1 MSEELVLKFNG
12 SDYIDYVI
20 KEKFK
25 RDYLMKEILD
35 ENLGLNRDQQMINI
49 KFKTKH
55 DGVLMFIRGQRTYI
69 MLKVGEIHLTIYTSC
84 ILYSSM
90 KLFFPFIQIKDK
102 KPVYIFEDALLGHL
116 SDFSVDRPVADGVWH
131 LLSLFSRGQNTFLS
145 VDGKPVLNITGQ
157 SMDLTPLSVEKIT
170 LGAAPTRETVNQ
182 SGKVYS

>member
-35 ENLGLNRDQQMINI
+35 ENLGFNRDQQTINI

-55 DGVLMFIRGQRTYI
+55 DGVLMFIRGQRAYI

-90 KLFFPFIQIKDK
+90 KLFSP
-102 KPVYIFEDALLGHL
+102 
-116 SDFSVDRPVADGVWH
+116 
-131 LLSLFSRGQNTFLS
+131 LFR
-145 VDGKPVLNITGQ
+145 
-157 SMDLTPLSVEKIT
+157 
-170 LGAAPTRETVNQ
+170 
-182 SGKVYS
+182 